1 MNDMRFHPIQMHF
14 LQFLPQMI
22 RDEGLSDR
30 QCIGVCT
37 KLRRHWKQG
46 VPPLIQKA
54 LVEKKKLL
62 DNFYTK
68 VSKSLNITY
77 DL

>member
-14 LQFLPQMI
+14 LQLLPHMI

-46 VPPLIQKA
+46 VLPLIQKA

>member
-1 MNDMRFHPIQMHF
+1 
-14 LQFLPQMI
+14 MI